1 MTLRSS
7 TIVEATS
14 TDVVICPVDVESR
27 VAVLR
32 YDAQELR
39 QLVLDTCGDGSA
51 PLEFDRLPMPSK
63 GKDTWTIPTPAGEQ
77 HPAALRGVI
86 LATQRGR
93 AYWAGEYDG
102 GHAPPDSVSRD
113 GYVGVG
119 TPGGICRLCPCSQ
132 FGDDGKTSP
141 ACTESM
147 DLTFLGL
154 DEDLPSI
161 VKVHKMSVKPVEQ
174 YQRRLRK
181 FRLDL
186 SAVITELGLQ
196 PAAYR
201 NGKAYTRLT
210 LRAIDLLS
218 PAEQARMRTVLGVF
232 GFGGAR
238 PADAGTGSGR

>member
-1 MTLRSS
+1 MTLRNP
-7 TIVEATS
+7 TTAEATS
-14 TDVVICPVDVESR
+14 TDLVIHPVDVESR
-27 VAVLR
+27 VAILR
-32 YDAQELR
+32 HDASEL
-39 QLVLDTCGDGSA
+39 QALVLDAYGDGST
-51 PLEFDRLPMPSK
+51 LELDRIAMPGK
-63 GKDTWTIPTPAGEQ
+63 GTTTWTIPTPAGAQ
-77 HPAALRGVI
+77 HPATLVGVI
-86 LATQRGR
+86 LAAQAKR
-93 AYWAGEYDG
+93 AHWAAEYDG
-102 GHAPPDSVSRD
+102 GHAPPDCVSRD